1 MLPDI
6 VALYSSSMGHGKTA
20 ASNYLRDIHGYV
32 PVKFAGTIKAMI
44 SSFLIDFGIQADDLP
59 LYLEG
64 PRKEQPVE
72 ARDGS
77 LLNMSTRQLMQTLG
91 TDWGRALV
99 NRQIWVAITVNKIK
113 RLLEDGKKVVVD
125 DMRFDNE
132 YDTLRDLGA
141 LMVMVK
147 RPHIQVPNVHLSE
160 GLLDHRGFHHK
171 INNDSDL
178 GHLYGDLERVIE
190 LAA

>member
-6 VALYSSSMGHGKTA
+6 VALYSPSMGHGKTA
-20 ASNYLRDIHGYV
+20 ASLHLQRTHGYV

-44 SSFLIDFGIQADDLP
+44 EVFLKDFGIDAAHVP

-64 PRKEQPVE
+64 GFKEQPIE
-72 ARDGS
+72 THDGC
-77 LLNMSTRQLMQTLG
+77 LLSVSPRHLLQTLG
-91 TDWGRALV
+91 TEWGRVLV
-99 NRQIWVAITVNKIK
+99 NRQIWVGITVNKIQ
-113 RLLEDGKKVVVD
+113 RLLKAGHKVVVD

-132 YDTLRDLGA
+132 YDVLRDLGA

-147 RPHIQVPNVHLSE
+147 RPHVQVPNVHLSE

-171 INNDSDL
+171 IHNDSDL
-178 GHLYGDLERVIE
+178 GHLYGDLEKAIE